1 MIGAWTGAQRDT
13 HDHFREVG
21 RKAVQ
26 PGVRHHDDYHAF
38 DREAWRRVADAGLFR
53 LMVPE
58 TLGGTGGSLQD
69 WAAAIQG
76 LAAGSGDLGFC
87 VSAVAHSILVH
98 LVATAGNAH
107 QQSAFLPKLISG
119 EWVGAVANAEPGAGT
134 DVMALQSQARP
145 EGDGYSLTAHK
156 RSITNV
162 GAADLVLVSVRVE
175 GVDPKAAVNLILVE
189 TDGAGIRITPY
200 TDLMGLRTSPTGDL
214 TLEGTT
220 VTTACRLG
228 ELGDGVR
235 FFRQVF
241 ALERLLIGYLYLA
254 SLQRSLLRAV
264 QHAETREQFGSP
276 IGRNQYVQDKIVR
289 MRIAGQMLA
298 THLAATLAGYLQGEA
313 VADSLSIIK
322 AYGLEAAIQAAQ
334 DLMRLLGGRGL
345 RKQEMAEKDLRDLLS
360 LAILGGTVELQKIV
374 IYNETVRQLAASTV
388 PDSPASPPDVVLD
401 VVANKDLE
409 RSAKEALIQLTARAF
424 PQEPTLKGRYYYD
437 SEPDQVVIARK
448 GGTVAGMRMIVRRTV
463 LLGDRDVRVAGT
475 GVAVDPAFQGIGL
488 GRLLTARALQEI
500 DAAGDD
506 LVVAFLFDR
515 TAEGLLQTFGFRRIR
530 AEVSYLDRKSGDLI
544 KEVMP
549 CYMRA
554 MRAPTLIDEIEARGA
569 IHLGVGTW

>member
-1 MIGAWTGAQRDT
+1 
-13 HDHFREVG
+13 
-21 RKAVQ
+21 
-26 PGVRHHDDYHAF
+26 
-38 DREAWRRVADAGLFR
+38 
-53 LMVPE
+53 
-58 TLGGTGGSLQD
+58 
-69 WAAAIQG
+69 
-76 LAAGSGDLGFC
+76 
-87 VSAVAHSILVH
+87 
-98 LVATAGNAH
+98 
-107 QQSAFLPKLISG
+107 
-119 EWVGAVANAEPGAGT
+119 
-134 DVMALQSQARP
+134 MALQSQARP
-145 EGDGYSLTAHK
+145 EEDGYVLTAAK

-189 TDGAGIRITPY
+189 TDRPGVSVEAY
-200 TDLMGLRTSPTGDL
+200 SDLMGLRTSPTGDL
-214 TLEGTT
+214 QVDGTAVPET
-220 VTTACRLG
+220 CLLG

-254 SLQRSLLRAV
+254 SLQRSLGRAV
-264 QHAETREQFGSP
+264 RHAETREQFGSP

-289 MRIAGQMLA
+289 MRIAEQMLA
-298 THLAATLAGYLQGEA
+298 THLAATLAGYEQGAA

-322 AYGLEAAIQAAQ
+322 AHGLEAAIQAAQ

-374 IYNETVRQLAASTV
+374 IYNETVRQLADSTL
-388 PDSPASPPDVVLD
+388 PAAPESPPDVQLEVL
-401 VVANKDLE
+401 ANGTLE
-409 RSAKEALIQLTARAF
+409 RSVREALIQLTARVF
-424 PQEPTLKGRYYYD
+424 PREPTLKGRYYYD
-437 SEPDQVVIARK
+437 SEPDQVVVARK

-463 LLGDRDVRVAGT
+463 MLGDRDVRVAGT
-475 GVAVDPAFQGIGL
+475 GIAVDPAFQGIGL

-530 AEVSYLDRKSGDLI
+530 AEVSYLDRKSGELI

-554 MRAPTLIDEIEARGA
+554 MRAPTLIDEIEARGS

>member
-1 MIGAWTGAQRDT
+1 MIGAWTGHPQTMFDR
-13 HDHFREVG
+13 FRQVG
-21 RKAVQ
+21 RTAVQ
-26 PGVRHHDDYHAF
+26 PGVRHHDEYHAF

-53 LMVPE
+53 VMVPE
-58 TLGGTGGSLQD
+58 ALGGTGGSLQD
-69 WAAAIQG
+69 WAAALHG
-76 LAAGSGDLGFC
+76 LAAGAGDLGFG
-87 VSAVAHSILVH
+87 VAAVAHGILVH
-98 LVATAGNAH
+98 LVATAGNAY
-107 QQSAFLPKLISG
+107 QQTTFLPKLMNG
-119 EWVGAVANAEPGAGT
+119 DWVGAVANAEPGAGT

-145 EGDGYSLTAHK
+145 DGDGYVLHAQK

-175 GVDPKAAVNLILVE
+175 GVDPKAAVNLLLVE
-189 TDGAGIRITPY
+189 TDAAGVSVQPY

-214 TLEGTT
+214 DVVGTP
-220 VTTACRLG
+220 VTAACRLG
-228 ELGDGVR
+228 ALGDGVR

-254 SLQRSLLRAV
+254 SLQRSLHRAV
-264 QHAETREQFGSP
+264 RHAETREQFGTP
-276 IGRNQYVQDKIVR
+276 IGRNQYVQDKVVR
-289 MRIAGQMLA
+289 MRIAEQLLA
-298 THLAATLAGYLQGEA
+298 THLAATLAGYAAGDG

-345 RKQEMAEKDLRDLLS
+345 RKPELAEKELRDLLS

-374 IYNETVRQLAASTV
+374 IYNETARQLADSSV
-388 PDSPASPPDVVLD
+388 PDAPASPPDVVLD
-401 VVANKDLE
+401 VVANRDVD
-409 RSAKEALIQLTARAF
+409 RAVREALIQLTARAF

-475 GVAVDPAFQGIGL
+475 GIAVDPAFQGIGL
-488 GRLLTARALQEI
+488 GRLLTARALQAI

-530 AEVSYLDRKSGDLI
+530 ADISYLDRKSGELI

-554 MRAPTLIDEIEARGA
+554 LRAPSLLDEIEARGSL
-569 IHLGVGTW
+569 HLGVGTW